1 MEFLIQLCSQI
12 GIWEQE
18 KNNMA
23 KNIISIKNLEKAF
36 SEKIVCE
43 NETFGIHEKDK
54 IGLIGINGCGKTTLL
69 KMLVGIETPDKGTI
83 TFRKNIKVGYLPQIP
98 QMNPEL
104 SIYEQI
110 YFSDKKEF
118 VLIRKYHKIIDKLKS
133 HTSKLNEE
141 YQTIIKEMDAKNVWE
156 IETKAKSILS
166 KLGFKD
172 ISQKI
177 KILSGGQKRRIDL
190 ARVLMDEPE
199 VLILDEP
206 TNHLDID
213 TIEWLQEYFYNYNGI
228 IIFVTHD
235 RYFLDTV
242 STKIMDIE
250 KGNIRFYNGN
260 YSNYLKRKEME
271 SIDLQRKE
279 IRRSSQLKKE
289 IKWLQRGAKARS
301 SKPKDHLDRVKELID
316 KSYLTNDSELDI
328 SFVNKRMGKT
338 ILEIHNV
345 AKSYEKELF
354 KNFSHIFQKN
364 ERIGIIGANGC
375 GKTTLLKLIT
385 NEIKADEGKIK
396 AGMNTH
402 FSYFKQE
409 AGEFE
414 KNETVIEYIREFADN
429 IRTSDGVLHSAS
441 EMLQKFL
448 FDKKMQQNKISSLS
462 GGERKR
468 LYLLRSLM
476 FGSNFIILDEPTNDL
491 DIKTLEILEDYLDAF
506 KGCILVVS
514 HDRFF
519 LDRVVDYL
527 FIFEEDRIIKFPG
540 NYSDYLLVKRFRG
553 EKIKIQKSKKAKLLR
568 TKIQKNKKTKL
579 SYKEK
584 RELDFLENEIEEL
597 EDRKIQLE
605 KKIETWASS
614 LSHFDFKNITDEMKE
629 IEDKLN
635 KSSGRWLELV

>member
-1 MEFLIQLCSQI
+1 MT
-12 GIWEQE
+12 
-18 KNNMA
+18 
-23 KNIISIKNLEKAF
+23 KNIISIKNLKKEF
-36 SEKIVCE
+36 SEKIICE

-69 KMLVGIETPDKGTI
+69 KMLVGIESADEGTI
-83 TFRKNIKVGYLPQIP
+83 TFRKDITTGYLPQIP
-98 QMNPEL
+98 QLNPEL

-110 YFSDKKEF
+110 YFSEKKEF
-118 VLIRKYHKIIDKLKS
+118 HLIRKYYKILDELKS
-133 HTSKLNEE
+133 HQSKLNEE
-141 YQTIIKEMDAKNVWE
+141 YQKLIKEMDAQNVWE
-156 IETKAKSILS
+156 IEIKAKSILS

-177 KILSGGQKRRIDL
+177 KILSGGQKRRVDL
-190 ARVLMDEPE
+190 ARVLMDDPD
-199 VLILDEP
+199 VLFLDEP

-213 TIEWLQEYFYNYNGI
+213 TIEWLQEYFRNYNGI
-228 IIFVTHD
+228 IVFITHD
-235 RYFLDTV
+235 RYFLDAV
-242 STKIMDIE
+242 ANKIMEIE
-250 KGNIRFYNGN
+250 KCKIRFYYGN
-260 YSNYLKRKEME
+260 YSYYLKKKEME
-271 SIDLQRKE
+271 SFALQRKE
-279 IRRSSQLKKE
+279 IRRTSQLKKE
-289 IKWLQRGAKARS
+289 LKWLQRGAKART

-375 GKTTLLKLIT
+375 GKTTLLKIIT
-385 NEIKADEGKIK
+385 NEIKPDAGKIK

-402 FSYFKQE
+402 FSYFKQD
-409 AGEFE
+409 AGDFS
-414 KNETVIEYIREFADN
+414 KNKTVIEHIREFADN

-462 GGERKR
+462 GGEKKR

-527 FIFEEDRIIKFPG
+527 FIFEEDRIVKFPG
-540 NYSDYLLVKRFRG
+540 NYSDYLLVKRFRE
-553 EKIKIQKSKKAKLLR
+553 EKTKIQNTKKTKLLK
-568 TKIQKNKKTKL
+568 TKIQKEKTTKL
-579 SYKEK
+579 SYNEK
-584 RELDFLENEIEEL
+584 RELEFLENEIEEL

-605 KKIETWASS
+605 KKIENEASS
-614 LSHFDFKNITDEMKE
+614 LSHLDFKSITDELKK

-635 KSSGRWLELV
+635 KSSERWLELE

>member
-1 MEFLIQLCSQI
+1 M
-12 GIWEQE
+12 
-18 KNNMA
+18 NRY
-23 KNIISIKNLEKAF
+23 KNIISIKNLKKSF
-36 SEKIVCE
+36 SGKIISE
-43 NETFGIHEKDK
+43 DETFGIHEKDK
-54 IGLIGINGCGKTTLL
+54 IGLIGINGCGKSTLL
-69 KMLVGIETPDKGTI
+69 KMLVGIEFADEGSI
-83 TFRKNIKVGYLPQIP
+83 TFRKDTKVGYLPQIP
-98 QMNPEL
+98 ELDTEL

-110 YFSDKKEF
+110 YYSDKEEF
-118 VLIRKYHKIIDKLKS
+118 FLLRKYYKILDEHKTDS
-133 HTSKLNEE
+133 TGFDVE
-141 YQTIIKEMDAKNVWE
+141 YQKLIKEMDAKGVWE

-166 KLGFKD
+166 RLGFED

-177 KILSGGQKRRIDL
+177 RILSGGQKRRVDL
-190 ARVLMDEPE
+190 ARVLMDDPN

-213 TIEWLQEYFYNYNGI
+213 TIEWLQEYFLNYKGI

-235 RYFLDTV
+235 RYFLDVV
-242 STKIMDIE
+242 SNKIMDIE
-250 KGNIRFYNGN
+250 NGKIRFYNGN
-260 YSNYLKRKEME
+260 YSSYLKKKEME
-271 SIDLQRKE
+271 TIDLQRKE

-289 IKWLQRGAKARS
+289 LKWLQRGAKART

-328 SFVNKRMGKT
+328 SFVNKRLGKT
-338 ILEIHNV
+338 ILEIQNV
-345 AKSYEKELF
+345 SKSYDKELF
-354 KNFSHIFQKN
+354 ANFSHIFQKN

-385 NEIKADEGKIK
+385 EEAESDSGKIK
-396 AGMNTH
+396 VGMNTH

-409 AGEFE
+409 ADEFDR
-414 KNETVIEYIREFADN
+414 NISVIEYIREYADN
-429 IRTSDGVLHSAS
+429 IRTSDGNLHSAS

-448 FDKKMQQNKISSLS
+448 FNKKMQQNKIRSLS
-462 GGERKR
+462 GGEKKR

-540 NYSDYLLVKRFRG
+540 NYSDFLLVKRFR
-553 EKIKIQKSKKAKLLR
+553 EEKAKL
-568 TKIQKNKKTKL
+568 QNSNKTKL
-579 SYKEK
+579 SKTIIQKRQAVKFSYKDK
-584 RELDFLENEIEEL
+584 RELEFIEQEITKLES
-597 EDRKIQLE
+597 RKTELE
-605 KKIETWASS
+605 KKIESEASS
-614 LSHFDFKNITDEMKE
+614 LSHLDFKNISVEIDE
-629 IEDKLN
+629 IDSKLTN
-635 KSSGRWLELV
+635 ITERWMELEEKKS

>member
-1 MEFLIQLCSQI
+1 
-12 GIWEQE
+12 
-18 KNNMA
+18 MA
-23 KNIISIKNLEKAF
+23 KNIISIKNLKKAF
-36 SEKIVCE
+36 SEKTICE

-69 KMLVGIETPDKGTI
+69 KMLVGTESPDDGTI
-83 TFRKNIKVGYLPQIP
+83 TFRKNIKTAYLPQIP
-98 QMNPEL
+98 QLNPEL

-118 VLIRKYHKIIDKLKS
+118 VLIRKYYKILEDIKS

-141 YQTIIKEMDAKNVWE
+141 YQKIIKEMDAKNVWE
-156 IETKAKSILS
+156 IETKAKSILTR
-166 KLGFKD
+166 LGFKD
-172 ISQKI
+172 ISLKI
-177 KILSGGQKRRIDL
+177 KILSGGQKRRVDL
-190 ARVLMDEPE
+190 ARVMMDDPD
-199 VLILDEP
+199 VLFLDEP

-213 TIEWLQEYFYNYNGI
+213 TIEWLQEYFQNYNGI

-235 RYFLDTV
+235 RYFLDAV
-242 STKIMDIE
+242 SNKIMDIE

-260 YSNYLKRKEME
+260 YSYYLKKKEME
-271 SIDLQRKE
+271 FIDLQRKE
-279 IRRSSQLKKE
+279 IRKSSQLKKE
-289 IKWLQRGAKARS
+289 LKWLQRGAKART
-301 SKPKDHLDRVKELID
+301 SKPKDHIDRVKELID
-316 KSYLTNDSELDI
+316 KSYLTNDSELGI

-345 AKSYEKELF
+345 TKSYDQELF
-354 KNFSHIFQKN
+354 SNFSHIFQKN

-385 NEIKADEGKIK
+385 DEIKADEGKVK

-414 KNETVIEYIREFADN
+414 KDHTVIEYIREFTDN

-441 EMLQKFL
+441 EMLRKFL
-448 FDKKMQQNKISSLS
+448 FDKKMQQNKINSLS
-462 GGERKR
+462 GGEKKR

-527 FIFEEDRIIKFPG
+527 FIFEEHRIIKFPG
-540 NYSDYLLVKRFRG
+540 NYSDYLIVKRFRE
-553 EKIKIQKSKKAKLLR
+553 EKTKIQKSQKD
-568 TKIQKNKKTKL
+568 KIQN
-579 SYKEK
+579 Y
-584 RELDFLENEIEEL
+584 
-597 EDRKIQLE
+597 
-605 KKIETWASS
+605 
-614 LSHFDFKNITDEMKE
+614 
-629 IEDKLN
+629 
-635 KSSGRWLELV
+635 